1 MPGLDFKFSYW
12 RMRKSV
18 WKLTQVLRCLLDEEG
33 IIYKVSQSVL
43 AASVMLVPKKDSS
56 LRVCGDYKSTVNQC
70 ANVDQYPLP
79 SENVVC
85 GIIWWSGVQKNLSIT
100 CLSAS

>member
-12 RMRKSV
+12 RTRKSV

-56 LRVCGDYKSTVNQC
+56 LRVCGDYKSTVNQR

-79 SENVVC
+79 NEDVVC
-85 GIIWWSGVQKNLSIT
+85 DIIWWLGVQQNFSIT

>member
-1 MPGLDFKFSYW
+1 MPDLDFKFSYW

-70 ANVDQYPLP
+70 ANVDQYPLRK
-79 SENVVC
+79 EDVVC
-85 GIIWWSGVQKNLSIT
+85 GIIWWSGVQQNLSIT